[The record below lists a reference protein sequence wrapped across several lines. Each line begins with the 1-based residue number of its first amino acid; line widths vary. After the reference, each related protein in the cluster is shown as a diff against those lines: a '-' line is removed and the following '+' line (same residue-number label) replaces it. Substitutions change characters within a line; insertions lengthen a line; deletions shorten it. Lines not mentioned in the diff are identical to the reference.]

1 MEWTKADDEYLREL
15 RKEIDHD
22 NIRIKE
28 LIKNK
33 LVNNKYII
41 KLLDNVELEKEES
54 QPDDYFDVNI
64 LPYFLLKPTITSTQN
79 IICIETDYNKL
90 MSHDSTKKHQQIIFH
105 ILCAIENIIVP
116 QTGLARHDMIAAL
129 ILREFDHTNIF
140 GPKIQCVSDKSGA
153 IENLFCSRTLI
164 FEQIAD
170 NNLVKTS
177 NGIPRLANKDIV
189 I

>member
-1 MEWTKADDEYLREL
+1 MQWTKADDEYLREL

-22 NIRIKE
+22 DIRIKE

-41 KLLDNVELEKEES
+41 KLLDNTELENAQAE
-54 QPDDYFDVNI
+54 PDEYFGVSI
-64 LPYFLLKPTITSTQN
+64 LPYFLIKPTITSTQN
-79 IICIETDYNKL
+79 FICIETDYSKL
-90 MSHDSTKKHQQIIFH
+90 MTHDPTKKYQQIIFH
-105 ILCAIENIIVP
+105 ILCAIENVIVP

-140 GPKIQCVSDKSGA
+140 GAKIHCVSDKSSA
-153 IENLFCSRTLI
+153 IENLFCARTLV
-164 FEQIAD
+164 FEQITD

-177 NGIPRLANKDIV
+177 NGIPRLANKDVV